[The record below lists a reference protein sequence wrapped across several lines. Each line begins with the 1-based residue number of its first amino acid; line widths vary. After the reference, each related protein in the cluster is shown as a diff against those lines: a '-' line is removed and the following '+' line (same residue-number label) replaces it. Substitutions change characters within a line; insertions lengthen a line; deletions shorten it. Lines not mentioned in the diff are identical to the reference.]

1 MAEPHRG
8 PRPPRSRGVVTRLVA
23 SLTHDRARARPR
35 TDRAKLQAIAASLTE
50 RDQRICLDLFEHR
63 ILTTIQLYELH
74 FPSYPRARKRLLE
87 LHRLGVLWRV
97 RPHHQFGSLPWHYVL
112 DEPGALVVAESR
124 GIEPTEL
131 GFRFDRVL
139 GMLDSTRLRH
149 LRETNGFFTRLAHAC
164 RTSTEPYRLAEWWGE
179 RTCVER
185 WQGLVRPDGLG
196 RLVGPESSLSFA
208 LELDRGTESRDRLA
222 EKLERYALIAA
233 GPDAP
238 DVVLF
243 CFLSAERERSA
254 REVLGRPGI
263 KIATTTIERHRAE
276 PLGLVWRPIEAD
288 RRLRLIDHAAEET
301 R

>member
-1 MAEPHRG
+1 M
-8 PRPPRSRGVVTRLVA
+8 VTRSVA
-23 SLTHDRARARPR
+23 TPTHHRARARPR
-35 TDRAKLQAIAASLTE
+35 TDRLRLQSIAASITE
-50 RDQRICLDLFEHR
+50 RDQRICIDLFEHR

-87 LHRLGVLWRV
+87 LHRLGLLWRV
-97 RPHHQFGSLPWHYVL
+97 RPHQQLGSLPWHYTL
-112 DEPGALVVAESR
+112 DEPGALVVAEGR

-139 GMLDSTRLRH
+139 GMLDSPRLRH

-164 RTSTEPYRLAEWWGE
+164 RRSEGSLRLAEWWGE
-179 RTCVER
+179 RTCATR

-196 RLVGPESSLSFA
+196 RLDGVPGPSLTFA

-222 EKLERYALIAA
+222 EKIERYMLIAA

-238 DVVLF
+238 NVVLF

-254 REVLGRPGI
+254 RDVLRRPGI
-263 KIATTTIERHRAE
+263 QIATTSVERHRVE
-276 PLGLVWRPIEAD
+276 PLGLVWRRVGED
-288 RRLRLIDHAAEET
+288 RRVRLLDQAAREAP
-301 R
+301 

>member
-1 MAEPHRG
+1 M
-8 PRPPRSRGVVTRLVA
+8 VTRSVA
-23 SLTHDRARARPR
+23 SPTHNRARARPR
-35 TDRAKLQAIAASLTE
+35 TDRLRLQSIAASITD
-50 RDQRICLDLFEHR
+50 RDQHICIDLFEHR

-87 LHRLGVLWRV
+87 LHRLGLLWRV
-97 RPHHQFGSLPWHYVL
+97 RPHQQLGSLPWHYVL

-139 GMLDSTRLRH
+139 GMLDSPRLRH

-164 RTSTEPYRLAEWWGE
+164 RTSREPCRLAEWWGE
-179 RTCVER
+179 RSAAER

-196 RLVGPESSLSFA
+196 RLEGAPESSVTFA

-222 EKLERYALIAA
+222 EKIERYVLIAP

-238 DVVLF
+238 EAVLSSF
-243 CFLSAERERSA
+243 PSLEREQSA
-254 REVLGRPGI
+254 RQVLASAALTV
-263 KIATTTIERHRAE
+263 ATTTLHRHLAN
-276 PLGLVWRPIEAD
+276 PLGVVWRPLGAD
-288 RRLRLIDHAAEET
+288 RRLRLIDLARGSGT
-301 R
+301 